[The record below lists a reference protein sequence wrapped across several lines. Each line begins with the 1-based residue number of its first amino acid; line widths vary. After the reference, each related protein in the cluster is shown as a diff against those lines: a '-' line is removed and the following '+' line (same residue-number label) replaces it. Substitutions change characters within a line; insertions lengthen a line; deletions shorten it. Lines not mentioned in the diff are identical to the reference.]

1 MSAAQPDSPA
11 GSDDVARLHEAL
23 AAAQDRSYWL
33 DRWQLD
39 LNALMG
45 RPGASELR
53 AAIRAL
59 RSVYRALYTAFHW
72 LRREG
77 QKLPKRTAGV
87 RRVVGEERS
96 RAESAPTLEA
106 GAGAAA
112 TDTPLGAAPVSQ
124 LLGDRVAA
132 DDAET
137 LVALQRADVLVD
149 ALGAAGG
156 AEEPDGR
163 WLGIG
168 TGADAVLAVL
178 ADAYPGLEVS
188 ENGAVDVA
196 FALAGWGA
204 GAEPLDRIDS
214 LRDLVKQD
222 GRLLLAADAGP
233 ASALTPQRVLAHCT
247 PDWRISLYRPGGME
261 GGRDLYVLDR
271 A

>member
-1 MSAAQPDSPA
+1 VSAAQPDSRA
-11 GSDDVARLHEAL
+11 GNDDVARLHEAL

-77 QKLPKRTAGV
+77 QMLPQRTAGV

-96 RAESAPTLEA
+96 RAESAATPVG
-106 GAGAAA
+106 GAGSAAE
-112 TDTPLGAAPVSQ
+112 TRLRAAPVSQ
-124 LLGDRVAA
+124 LLGERVAA
-132 DDAET
+132 DDPET

-149 ALGAAGG
+149 ALGAVGG
-156 AEEPDGR
+156 AGEPDGR

-178 ADAYPGLEVS
+178 GDAFPGLEVS

-214 LRDLVKQD
+214 LRDLVKHG

-233 ASALTPQRVLAHCT
+233 ASTLTPQRVLAHCT

-271 A
+271 T